1 MVYIHV
7 KFERSISE
15 TDLNCVIDVPQSK
28 RQELFVIKLIQCQVL
43 FDFNDPSSDLRNKEI
58 KRQELQEMLEY
69 VATSRGAISDMIY
82 PDVIRMVNIL
92 VE

>member
-1 MVYIHV
+1 MVLHKKKHIKLVYIYLH
-7 KFERSISE
+7 KII
-15 TDLNCVIDVPQSK
+15 LDVPPSK

-82 PDVIRMVNIL
+82 PDVIRMVM
-92 VE
+92 